1 MVCITVIVLATEF
14 LMSLSVFAT
23 VTPKPEHLSE
33 AIAAVEG
40 IISNTRA
47 EEGCIRFDL
56 HEGTQTGQLYLYE
69 IWADRDAFDSHHVQP
84 YTQAV
89 YRQYESWLA
98 APVEL
103 IFMQPVA

>member
-1 MVCITVIVLATEF
+1 MP
-14 LMSLSVFAT
+14 LSVFAT

-33 AIAAVEG
+33 AIAAIDR
-40 IISNTRA
+40 IIARTHA
-47 EEGCIRFDL
+47 EEGCIQFDL
-56 HEGTQTGQLYLYE
+56 HVGIESGRLHLYE
-69 IWADRDAFDSHHVQP
+69 VWADREAFDSHHAQP

-89 YRQYESWLA
+89 YKQYEVWLA